1 MAKPADNGKDLLTPW
16 RPPVNADGRPF
27 SLRALDPAAKPFMN
41 GDKSEGRATV
51 EALAEELDGLQDL
64 FLADRRF
71 KMLVILQGT
80 DTSGKD
86 GTIRGVFGRMSAL
99 GVHTVGWKAPHAAEL
114 AHDYLWRVHA
124 QVPGTGELVVFNR
137 SHYEDVLIV
146 RVHDL
151 VPPSRWKKRYQH
163 IVDFERLLTD
173 EGTTIVKFYLHI
185 SKGEQKER
193 LQARLDDPTKNWKFA
208 EGDLAER
215 KRWDDYQTA
224 FTDMLNSTSTSEA
237 PWYVVPAD
245 NKWYR
250 DLVVAEIMVQTLRG
264 LDMAFPPAPENLA
277 GIVVE

>member
-1 MAKPADNGKDLLTPW
+1 MPMAKKTLDQLKIEPGEKFRIRDHSADWLPEAVKDLDKDERKKRAEAMLEEN
-16 RPPVNADGRPF
+16 RRELAEAQELLYADGSHSVLIVF
-27 SLRALDPAAKPFMN
+27 QAMDAA
-41 GDKSEGRATV
+41 
-51 EALAEELDGLQDL
+51 
-64 FLADRRF
+64 
-71 KMLVILQGT
+71 
-80 DTSGKD
+80 GKD
-86 GTIRGVFGRMSAL
+86 GTIRNVLSGLNPAGIQVSSF
-99 GVHTVGWKAPHAAEL
+99 KAPAGAEA
-114 AHDYLWRVHA
+114 AHDYLWRVH
-124 QVPGTGELVVFNR
+124 QVCPPKGHIGVFNR

-237 PWYVVPAD
+237 PWYVIPAD

-250 DLVVAEIMVQTLRG
+250 DLVVAEVMVQTLRG
-264 LDMAFPPAPENLA
+264 LDMKFPPAPPNLA
-277 GIVVE
+277 DIVVE